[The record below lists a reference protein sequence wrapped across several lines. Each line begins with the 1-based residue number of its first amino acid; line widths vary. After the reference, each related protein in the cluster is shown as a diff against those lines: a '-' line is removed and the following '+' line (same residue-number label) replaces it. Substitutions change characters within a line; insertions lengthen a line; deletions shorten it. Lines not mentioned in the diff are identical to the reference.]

1 MLFTISES
9 SPSKVPFI
17 ERLKPLIKTYQG
29 KKPKVKTYL
38 GAPQKALGELLAEVG
53 IGACVSPST
62 KKHFDSYA
70 FYFLDNGAF
79 GYWIKGKKFN
89 SIPFLNLVEKS
100 LKAQKKADFLVLPDL
115 IGKGKESLEFSSMW
129 AEKLRGVG
137 IPFALALQ
145 DGMEEVEVE
154 EFVRAYNVK
163 VLFVG
168 GTTPWK
174 WRTAEKWVNLAER
187 LGIKCHIGR
196 VPSAKRVYQARRA
209 GAHSID
215 TTQALWKEGK
225 FMNYIE
231 AVMKPSFYQQPTLP
245 FVEALC

>member
-1 MLFTISES
+1 VGDLYLFEMEEFNRKREKAS
-9 SPSKVPFI
+9 FI
-17 ERLKPLIKTYQG
+17 ERIKLLIKTYQG
-29 KKPKVKTYL
+29 KRPKVKTYF
-38 GAPQKALGELLAEVG
+38 GAPQKALGELLAEIG

-79 GYWIKGKKFN
+79 GYWIKGKEFN
-89 SIPFLNLVEKS
+89 PTPFLNLVEKS
-100 LKAQKKADFLVLPDL
+100 LRANKKADFLVLPDL
-115 IGKGKESLEFSSMW
+115 IGRGKESLEFSSKW
-129 AEKLRGVG
+129 TEELKGVG

-154 EFVRAYNVK
+154 EFVIAYGVR

-174 WRTAEKWVNLAER
+174 WRTAPRWVKLAER
-187 LGIKCHIGR
+187 LGIECHIGR
-196 VPSAKRVYQARRA
+196 VPSAKRVYQARMA

-215 TTQALWKEGK
+215 TTAVLWEESK
-225 FMNYIE
+225 FRNYIRALFKE
-231 AVMKPSFYQQPTLP
+231 LP
-245 FVEALC
+245 VQESLF